1 MKEET
6 ILLCT
11 ECLTGELNTLWSGDE
26 GWNVC
31 PECNSVEG
39 GYFELS
45 LDEYESLD
53 GLDIM
58 AKVDELREREAFQT
72 IKITRL

>member
-1 MKEET
+1 MKDET
-6 ILLCT
+6 ILLCDR
-11 ECLTGELNTLWSGDE
+11 CYIGELNTLWSGDE

-58 AKVDELREREAFQT
+58 AKVNELREREAFQT